1 MALSNRV
8 GLTKREDGVVISTI
22 ESSPLV
28 AWYGR
33 YETAISIDHS
43 FWRIAKGYDTLED
56 AIKGHARFSSMSKE
70 ELIEY
75 KYID

>member
-1 MALSNRV
+1 MSLSNRV

-22 ESSPLV
+22 ESSLLV

-33 YETAISIDHS
+33 YETAVSIDYS
-43 FWRIAKGYDTLED
+43 FWRIAKGYDTIEK
-56 AIKGHARFSSMSKE
+56 AIEGHIRFSEMNKE
-70 ELIEY
+70 ELMNY

>member
-70 ELIEY
+70 ELMEY

>member
-8 GLTKREDGVVISTI
+8 GLTKREDGVIISTI

-56 AIKGHARFSSMSKE
+56 AIKGHARFSSMTKE
-70 ELIEY
+70 ELIDY

>member
-33 YETAISIDHS
+33 YETAISIDGEL
-43 FWRIAKGYDTLED
+43 WKIAKGYDTLEK
-56 AIKGHARFSSMSKE
+56 AIEGHIRFSEMNKE
-70 ELIEY
+70 ELMNY

>member
-22 ESSPLV
+22 EPSPLM

-70 ELIEY
+70 ELMEY
-75 KYID
+75 KYIG

>member
-43 FWRIAKGYDTLED
+43 FWRIAKGYDTLEE

-70 ELIEY
+70 ELMNY
-75 KYID
+75 KYIG

>member
-8 GLTKREDGVVISTI
+8 GLTKREDGVIISTV

-33 YETAISIDHS
+33 YETAISIDHT
-43 FWRIAKGYDTLED
+43 FWRIAKGYNTLEK
-56 AIKGHARFSSMSKE
+56 AIEGHVRFSKMTKE
-70 ELIEY
+70 ELMEY

>member
-8 GLTKREDGVVISTI
+8 GLTKREDGVVVSTI

-43 FWRIAKGYDTLED
+43 FWRIAKGYDTLEE

-70 ELIEY
+70 ELMNY
-75 KYID
+75 KYIG

>member
-8 GLTKREDGVVISTI
+8 GLTKREDGMVISTI

-33 YETAISIDHS
+33 YETAVSIDHS

-56 AIKGHARFSSMSKE
+56 AIKGHARFSSMTKE
-70 ELIEY
+70 ELMEY

>member
-1 MALSNRV
+1 MRLSNRV

-43 FWRIAKGYDTLED
+43 FWMIAKGYDTLED

>member
-33 YETAISIDHS
+33 YETAISIDHE
-43 FWRIAKGYDTLED
+43 FWRIARGYNTLEE

-70 ELIEY
+70 ELMNY
-75 KYID
+75 KYIG

>member
-22 ESSPLV
+22 ESSPLI

-43 FWRIAKGYDTLED
+43 FWRIAKGYDTLEE

-70 ELIEY
+70 ELMEY

>member
-8 GLTKREDGVVISTI
+8 GVTKREDGVVISTI
-22 ESSPLV
+22 EPSPLM

-70 ELIEY
+70 ELMEY

>member
-1 MALSNRV
+1 MVLSNRV

-33 YETAISIDHS
+33 YETAISIDGEL
-43 FWRIAKGYDTLED
+43 WKIAKGYDTLEK
-56 AIKGHARFSSMSKE
+56 AIEGHIRFSEMNKE
-70 ELIEY
+70 ELMNY

>member
-33 YETAISIDHS
+33 YETAISIDHT
-43 FWRIAKGYDTLED
+43 FWRIAKGYNTLEE

-70 ELIEY
+70 ELMEY
-75 KYID
+75 KYIG

>member
-1 MALSNRV
+1 MAMSNRV
-8 GLTKREDGVVISTI
+8 GLTEREDGVVISTI

>member
-33 YETAISIDHS
+33 YETAISIDYS
-43 FWRIAKGYDTLED
+43 FWRIAKGYDTLE
-56 AIKGHARFSSMSKE
+56 
-70 ELIEY
+70 
-75 KYID
+75 

>member
-8 GLTKREDGVVISTI
+8 GLTKREDGVVTSTV
-22 ESSPLV
+22 EPSPLF

-33 YETAISIDHS
+33 YETAISIDYS
-43 FWRIAKGYDTLED
+43 FWRIAKGYDTLEE
-56 AIKGHARFSSMSKE
+56 AIKGHARFSSMTKE
-70 ELIEY
+70 ELMEY

>member
-8 GLTKREDGVVISTI
+8 GLTKREDGVIISTI

-33 YETAISIDHS
+33 YETAISIDGEP
-43 FWRIAKGYDTLED
+43 WRIAKGYDTLEE
-56 AIKGHARFSSMSKE
+56 AIEGHIRFSEMNKE
-70 ELIEY
+70 ELMNY

>member
-8 GLTKREDGVVISTI
+8 GLTKREDGVVVSTI
-22 ESSPLV
+22 ESSALV

-43 FWRIAKGYDTLED
+43 FWMIAKGYDTLED
-56 AIKGHARFSSMSKE
+56 AIKGHARFSSMTKE
-70 ELIEY
+70 ELIDY

>member
-33 YETAISIDHS
+33 YETAISIDGEL
-43 FWRIAKGYDTLED
+43 WKIAKGYDTLED
-56 AIKGHARFSSMSKE
+56 AIKGHARFSSMTKE
-70 ELIEY
+70 ELMEY
-75 KYID
+75 KYIG

>member
-33 YETAISIDHS
+33 YETAVSIEYS
-43 FWRIAKGYDTLED
+43 IWRIAKVYDTLEE
-56 AIKGHARFSSMSKE
+56 AIKGHARFSSMTKE
-70 ELIEY
+70 ELMEY